1 MTCPRCDGLLV
12 HEHLLDHREG
22 SLSGCHG
29 FRCLNCGAIH
39 DNVIHMNRRVPPSLK
54 RVRSSVAGLV
64 LASRKG
70 TSLERLQYSKDRSG
84 NSQVERTI
92 AVHR

>member
-1 MTCPRCDGLLV
+1 MTCSRCDGLLV

-39 DNVIHMNRRVPPSLK
+39 DDIIHMNRRVPPSLK
-54 RVRSSVAGLV
+54 RVRSSVAALV
-64 LASRKG
+64 LAPRGVKSSGGLYR
-70 TSLERLQYSKDRSG
+70 SNDRSG
-84 NSQVERTI
+84 NPHVEKTL
-92 AVHR
+92 AVHQ

>member
-39 DNVIHMNRRVPPSLK
+39 DDVIHMNRRVPPSLK

-64 LASRKG
+64 LASQRG
-70 TSLERLQYSKDRSG
+70 TSLELPRYSNDRSG
-84 NSQVERTI
+84 NSQVEKTL

>member
-1 MTCPRCDGLLV
+1 MTCPRCNGLLV

-39 DNVIHMNRRVPPSLK
+39 DDVIHMNRCVPPSLK
-54 RVRSSVAGLV
+54 RVRSSSAGLV
-64 LASRKG
+64 LATRRGK
-70 TSLERLQYSKDRSG
+70 SLERSQYSNDRNG
-84 NSQVERTI
+84 NSQVERTL